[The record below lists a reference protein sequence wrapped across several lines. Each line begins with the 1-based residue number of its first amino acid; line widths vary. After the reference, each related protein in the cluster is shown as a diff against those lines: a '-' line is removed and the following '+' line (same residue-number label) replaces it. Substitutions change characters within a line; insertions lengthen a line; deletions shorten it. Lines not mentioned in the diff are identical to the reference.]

1 MLQGVKMAKAI
12 RPLGAEESA
21 QILSVLSDLGFHQ
34 SNTTKKQLEFSGS
47 NLPTIYIQNKG
58 TLETPVFGNTV
69 CFPPNLDYQ
78 NNPIEGFLHR
88 PSKFI
93 FPVRYRLMT

>member
-1 MLQGVKMAKAI
+1 MAKAI

-47 NLPTIYIQNKG
+47 NLPTIYIVNFQRFS
-58 TLETPVFGNTV
+58 TPYPEVA
-69 CFPPNLDYQ
+69 
-78 NNPIEGFLHR
+78 
-88 PSKFI
+88 
-93 FPVRYRLMT
+93 

>member
-1 MLQGVKMAKAI
+1 MAKAI

-47 NLPTIYIQNKG
+47 NLP
-58 TLETPVFGNTV
+58 
-69 CFPPNLDYQ
+69 NLYT
-78 NNPIEGFLHR
+78 
-88 PSKFI
+88 K
-93 FPVRYRLMT
+93 

>member
-1 MLQGVKMAKAI
+1 MAKAI
-12 RPLGAEESA
+12 RPLGAEASA

-58 TLETPVFGNTV
+58 TLETPVFGNIMITTIF
-69 CFPPNLDYQ
+69 CRLPNCLSLKIRSITA
-78 NNPIEGFLHR
+78 N
-88 PSKFI
+88 S
-93 FPVRYRLMT
+93 PVSGSAM